1 MTKKTKIILAIVV
14 VVVAASIMFTL
25 GFLSARKLYKV
36 DSVDNQVAKLTS
48 QLNEATAKLGDMQTK
63 YDEMLAL
70 NEEMSQQAENVQLN
84 LSQALQLCEKS
95 KVTVNELKN
104 LSDAGSTEAAD
115 IRSTLQQ
122 LIRSNAVIRD
132 KVLILEQDL
141 SELQR
146 KIVFIPE

>member
-1 MTKKTKIILAIVV
+1 MTKKTKIILTIVAI
-14 VVVAASIMFTL
+14 VVAASVMFIF

-36 DSVDNQVAKLTS
+36 SSVDSQVAKLTS
-48 QLNEATAKLGDMQTK
+48 QLNEATIKLSSMQTK
-63 YDEMLAL
+63 YDEMLTL
-70 NEEMSQQAENVQLN
+70 NEEMSRQAENVQLN

-95 KVTVNELKN
+95 KSTVNELKN
-104 LSDAGSTEAAD
+104 LSNAGNTEATD
-115 IRSTLQQ
+115 IRSALQQ
-122 LIRSNAVIRD
+122 LIRSNAVIKD